1 MWPVIAILCFKVLG
15 KRLKEKLEDIREWEK
30 GEERRMIGEGRKK
43 KKKKKEINEQ
53 WNIGKEAEQEGKK
66 TKGSLSEPNSSIP
79 FAVTASTVKFHNFN
93 T

>member
-1 MWPVIAILCFKVLG
+1 M
-15 KRLKEKLEDIREWEK
+15 
-30 GEERRMIGEGRKK
+30 GEGGGKKNDRRGQEKK
-43 KKKKKEINEQ
+43 KKKRLEEINEQ